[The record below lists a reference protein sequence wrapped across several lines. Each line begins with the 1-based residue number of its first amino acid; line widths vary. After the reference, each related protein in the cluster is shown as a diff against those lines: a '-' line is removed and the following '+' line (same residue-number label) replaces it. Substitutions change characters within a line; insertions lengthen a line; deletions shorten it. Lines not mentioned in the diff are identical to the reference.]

1 AIKMVFENIIVYLL
15 DKYLGNYIDN
25 LDTKKFKIDLW
36 NGNVVLENLYLKSN
50 ALADLNLPVT
60 ISIGYLQKLVLQV
73 PWTNIYTQPTKVTI
87 EGLFLL
93 VVPKTE
99 VEYDAQRDEK
109 DEYEMKM
116 KEVRKIEE
124 LRKQREAEKNPQGND
139 KNDTFVERIQL
150 QIVRN
155 LELSIRNIHITYED
169 KSSKP
174 NHPFAFGITLN
185 YFTLHTTTSDWE
197 PTILKDD
204 TSLIHKLGE
213 LSALSIYW
221 NTNSKS
227 RLDLS
232 RDDAIHDLRE
242 KIAIDN
248 QQAPSDVAY
257 ILRPLNVK
265 AKIILTMKPRQEGFQ
280 QPIFDIKIDL
290 DAISLNM
297 SSGQYSDLLD
307 LLEFQDY
314 LIVKS
319 KYIKYHMK
327 KDQVEKSSLKN
338 WKFAYEAIL
347 NEEIRPKFECYKWG
361 NIKAHLDRCREY
373 RAIHFQELTGKLT
386 NEQKQRAEALE
397 KKIDVF
403 NLTYIRRSAEIE
415 ARKKKEQEPK
425 TWWGN
430 VSNWWSGNK
439 SSDDSELDLE
449 KFMSPEEKLKLYDA
463 IGYAGEDTSASTYP
477 EEYVDINLKI
487 RLNMLDINFWSK
499 MDENDAQ
506 LRIIARAVVPDTSLE
521 FKRRPATDALVFSMD
536 LGSFQVFGI
545 ATDLKQSELLNDSRS
560 TLVKPSLSCSNQQK
574 LLQVELE
581 TSPLDKTADYRMKII
596 SQSLEIKYNAPT
608 INKLVECFE
617 SDTKR
622 NLSGVKQ
629 IAYSTY
635 TDVKHRSY
643 ILMKHNIEKIKVLDI
658 YIDIQSSYF
667 LLPENGVYEDGGAA
681 ICMDLGHLTLK
692 RATNDRNNV
701 RETFLSNRTIN
712 MDDARELSY
721 TEFKLKLE
729 DIQLIYANR
738 NENWEKARR
747 ERNTRLHL
755 IKPMALEMNVDK
767 CIYADD
773 AVLPAWRVAGNVP
786 SVELR
791 LSDKRL
797 FEIINHIQSI
807 HLPQLKHILDDQTLI
822 ESKISTADSSLNYSE
837 QAYETVV
844 DIIPDKK
851 TLEESELDHTISKQ
865 TGKQQ
870 NDLEGQLTQLE
881 ARFTLDKIDLHIDE
895 ASDCCDENEE
905 GEPFLHLILESIMV
919 KTKIKTY
926 DMEFDASLTNLI
938 LYHEQFIGKDRQRLC
953 LLSAQINKNKN
964 NRTDQEIQTLV
975 SVHFL
980 HTSSTNP
987 LFLSA
992 IYNGIENKAHI
1003 HVSKLVVILQLE
1015 ALLSIFRFYDSLTR
1029 KLSKSIL
1036 THEFKHKE
1044 KEEEEEENKH
1054 KNEPSKLLQDNKLL
1068 QSSADIFE
1076 KTMLKHAIEV
1086 TPTLNIKADL
1096 EEFQIIVAS
1105 KVAQLFDVKV
1115 QGVNADISQAPKLT
1129 VVNLILSD
1137 VRVFDPHEDARYR
1150 KIVSQQTDYKKLL
1163 RVTVSLFGYD
1173 DDYQKPIDVVDCDV
1187 KVKFAK
1193 ANIIFLFKHI
1203 DAILIFLDSL
1213 NISKSTMDL
1222 AAAQADMA
1230 FEQVH
1235 KLQEQAF
1242 KLRLDVTFNA
1252 PNIIIPTSSCSDE
1265 ALLFDLGRLTINT
1278 RFYDDPKRSL
1288 VEQQSVR
1295 FENVRA
1301 SRIKLDRENHILG
1314 EILLLE
1320 CAELNTLIN
1329 RLLYPEKNQTEPAVS
1344 IKAEW
1349 ELVHFQLAKDDYS
1362 GVMKV
1367 LLQNF
1372 TENIRDQLLE
1382 SDEIKKYYYRD
1393 EEQEKV
1399 EDASRNAV
1407 IKKQRDMYH
1416 DDIYQ
1421 TIKIQAEIKKLALT
1435 LYLGESNLTVCRTLR
1450 DEKLKLAN
1458 VEISMLE
1465 VLFCQRSDQSYKAM
1479 ARVKN
1484 LLLDDL
1490 REANKTSTVKRMIDR
1505 HSRVDPN
1512 THMLI
1517 GAFEFKPASSSNSM
1531 PLRLFSAQLESL
1543 YICVSLDYLITLQDF
1558 FVSGLL
1564 MASSNYT
1571 SGPDT
1576 TMLNTEQQMLTS
1588 TTELDR
1594 EKNLSRISQKLSG
1607 TLSIVHRPSTT
1618 LSKDLTPQTPSS
1630 PITETDIET
1639 RVDIIIKNPEVI
1651 LLQDQ
1656 NNSNS
1661 NCLVLDLDFQMRMIT
1676 VGEYTKLHGW
1686 LKDLTVYCSNF
1697 ALLRDVNNLASKIK
1711 YCILQP
1717 AKADVVMI
1725 IDKEQQKIDVQ
1736 ISDIIVS
1743 IAPAAIRTLIGVTN
1757 SLGKLQAT
1765 VQENEKVNIKTLF
1778 NPKSFKDSKFWF
1790 TEDFEEQDNRLEL
1803 IETLETVTGLP
1814 SLNKTTK
1821 EDEKKRNLQKEN
1833 MSSVQKSISQH
1844 LILTLK
1850 TIEIKLEIG
1859 SGSMTKSVAAM
1870 CASKLNVDAKNWSSI
1885 FTLSST
1891 VNIEAALFNEYMLA
1905 WEPLIEPI
1913 IDSTRAILSPWCIA
1927 CSVVPALPVRNIG
1940 LAIMNEQEQKE
1951 HISSSNLKQ
1960 IISIRADQLLNITIT
1975 KTGLDLIKHI
1985 YDLFTDAY
1993 NERIP
1998 LNIDDY
2004 DESMLSLCNATGKE
2018 VMIDNLDGIEFI
2030 GNRLSTSTN
2039 IKYNESISLI
2049 TLTERQSA
2057 ARLSVIAEQNSKR
2070 RQELSVKIGNVTKT
2084 VSLNRSWKRVYDL
2097 GPSRNADWPIQMLCD
2112 AQIRND
2118 RRHVIL
2124 GSIVKICNNTMMP
2137 LVLLNINSFD
2147 TTKNYKIAK
2156 INVNDE
2162 YYVPIHL
2169 LYTYSISPIFLGIDE
2184 NNNNDEINDFFSFNW
2199 QTEVSEEK
2207 KLKLKN
2213 GNEAHFTIFK
2223 EVTEAYLE
2231 NSDQLGR
2238 SSFSLYI
2245 HPALHLVN
2253 LLPMNIQ
2260 CSIDN
2265 IEQITMKPS
2274 EVYLTSSGNRYS
2286 TLIFTIPSYVNASW
2300 VSEPVNLKVE
2310 GTDDHNEHHI
2320 VFHNNT
2326 RTRSQE
2332 KLQMYLRSD
2341 LFQTTDRLSL
2351 YSPFWILN
2359 RTDLKLEFQIEDHI
2373 TFIGVA
2379 ETPVLV
2385 CSQPF
2390 DNHANKKGQIRLC
2403 TTVQHDI
2410 VADWSEKFSLDV
2422 IKSTG
2427 FASSKVDNDR
2437 IYMICVDIATSSF
2450 GFTKIITFSPAIVII
2465 NTSTVQIEVVETVSN
2480 KEQDKWEQLNPDQV
2494 IPFWPHNIKDGLMQ
2508 ARYTD
2513 NRITSVPF
2521 LINQKHR
2528 TLLRMEDEER
2538 PAIHV
2543 EVTATDFDGVRIIFG
2558 DYRVGDAPILVV
2570 NCLKTYPIS
2579 FCQNDDERTQVV
2591 PPQNYVY
2598 YTWFNP
2604 LKLREL
2610 IVSYDAENTKVDL
2623 TPQCGLIK
2631 KDGDHIINYAIFM
2644 DGVQTVLLISDNAKI
2659 IEAAS
2664 GISALVESMYQ
2675 RLQIGMH
2682 DIGVSIV
2689 NDMTGEEILYI
2700 SINKSKV
2707 IWTEIKR
2714 ARVRP
2719 LPNDINASLEKLY
2732 KTHVEACETNP
2743 DDKNLSKKSYY
2754 MKDFQEILFDKNTA
2768 ALTNLKRQQVF
2779 AKRQTL
2785 DGLWIE
2791 YAWSATSAA
2800 VHLRINRIQI
2810 DNQLDYTLFPVVIYP
2825 IAVKIDGIALP
2836 GKAFI
2841 ELSVYESKTNRSN
2854 VMHFKYF
2861 KLLVQEFAVK
2871 IDQDLIISILA
2882 FLKSDEITA
2891 APTLHMDTDLK
2902 QIQKPLSA
2910 LIKAQIDSPSGE
2922 IEMFFDNIHLSPI
2935 KISISFSMQG
2945 TKPSKELLANY
2956 PLVGFLLR
2964 TLNVAEVEDVILR
2977 LGYYEQAHG
2986 RYTITK
2992 LANEVS
2998 SHYQNQFM
3006 KQVHVLVLGL
3016 DVLGNPFGVIRGI
3029 AEGVESLFY
3038 EPYKG
3043 AIEGPLEFAEGV
3055 ATGVRTLFGS
3065 TVGGTAGAFSKITG
3079 VFGKSLATLT
3089 LDEDYKAS
3097 RIRRKEPAR
3106 RAATDIAAGGK
3117 NVVMGF
3123 VDGAKG
3129 VVTKPVS
3136 GAKDNGAFGFAKGLG
3151 KGFIGLVA
3159 RPTGGVVDFASTS
3172 LDIIKRKA
3180 QHEKVLRCVRYPRQ
3194 IGRDGLVR
3202 VYIAHEAMGFFI
3214 LNRLHE
3220 GKYTKSDIYVAH
3232 ITCSETPL
3240 AWLLA
3245 TSKRLLFV
3253 TEISFLGVFEV
3264 DWEMEYEELKEEPVI
3279 KPNLGQIQILTKEPK
3294 KAGKIRSAVSY
3305 GKMVKYRNTPEARY
3319 IVEKII
3325 YEMHSVGL

>member
-1 AIKMVFENIIVYLL
+1 MVFENIIVYLL
-15 DKYLGNYIDN
+15 DKYLGNYIEN
-25 LDTKKFKIDLW
+25 LDTKKLKIDLW

-60 ISIGYLQKLVLQV
+60 IAIGYLQKLVLQV
-73 PWTNIYTQPTKVTI
+73 PWTNIYTHPIKVTI
-87 EGLFLL
+87 DGLFLL
-93 VVPKTE
+93 AVPKTE
-99 VEYDAQRDEK
+99 VEYDAKRDEK

-116 KEVRKIEE
+116 KEVQQIEE
-124 LRKQREAEKNPQGND
+124 LRKQREAEKNTQGND
-139 KNDTFVERIQL
+139 KNDTFIERIQL
-150 QIVRN
+150 QILRN
-155 LELSIRNIHITYED
+155 LELSMRNIHIAYED

-185 YFTLHTTTSDWE
+185 YFTLHTTTSDWKS
-197 PTILKDD
+197 TILKDD
-204 TSLIHKLGE
+204 TPLIHKLGE

-232 RDDAIHDLRE
+232 RDDVIHDLRE

-265 AKIILTMKPRQEGFQ
+265 TKCILTMKPRQEGFQ
-280 QPIFDIKIDL
+280 QPMFDIKIDL

-307 LLEFQDY
+307 LLQFQGY
-314 LIVKS
+314 LTVKS

-338 WKFAYEAIL
+338 WRFAYEAIL

-373 RAIHFQELTGKLT
+373 RAIHFQKLTGKLT
-386 NEQKQRAEALE
+386 NEQKERAKALE

-403 NLTYIRRSAEIE
+403 NLTHIRHSAEIE

-430 VSNWWSGNK
+430 ISNWWSGSK
-439 SSDDSELDLE
+439 SSDDPELDLE
-449 KFMSPEEKLKLYDA
+449 KLMSPEEKVKLYDA
-463 IGYAGEDTSASTYP
+463 IGYAGEDTSTSTYP

-487 RLNMLDINFWSK
+487 RLNMLDINLWSK
-499 MDENDAQ
+499 MNENDAQ
-506 LRIIARAVVPDTSLE
+506 LRVIVRAVIPDTSLV
-521 FKRRPATDALVFSMD
+521 FKRRLATDAIVFSMD

-574 LLQVELE
+574 LLQIELE
-581 TSPLDKTADYRMKII
+581 TSPLDKTADYRIKII

-608 INKLVECFE
+608 INKLAECFE

-622 NLSGVKQ
+622 NLSSVKQ
-629 IAYSTY
+629 IAHSTY
-635 TDVKHRSY
+635 TDAKHRSY

-667 LLPENGVYEDGGAA
+667 LLPENGVYEDGGAT

-701 RETFLSNRTIN
+701 RESFLSNRAIN
-712 MDDARELSY
+712 IADAQELSY

-755 IKPMALEMNVDK
+755 IKPMELEMNVDK
-767 CIYADD
+767 CIYDDD
-773 AVLPAWRVAGNVP
+773 AVLPAWRVVGNVP
-786 SVELR
+786 SIELR

-797 FEIINHIQSI
+797 FEIINHIQLI
-807 HLPQLKHILDDQTLI
+807 PLPQFKHILNDQTLI
-822 ESKISTADSSLNYSE
+822 EPEISPAESLLNYSK
-837 QAYETVV
+837 QACETVA
-844 DIIPDKK
+844 DIIPAEKS
-851 TLEESELDHTISKQ
+851 LEKSELDHTVNKR

-895 ASDCCDENEE
+895 ALNCCGENDE
-905 GEPFLHLILESIMV
+905 GEPFLHLILESIV
-919 KTKIKTY
+919 AKTKIKTY

-938 LYHEQFIGKDRQRLC
+938 LCHDQFIGKDNQRLC
-953 LLSAQINKNKN
+953 LLSAQINKNNN
-964 NRTDQEIQTLV
+964 NRTDQEIPTLV

-980 HTSSTNP
+980 HTSSKNP
-987 LFLSA
+987 LFLST

-1015 ALLSIFRFYDSLTR
+1015 ALLSIFRFYESLTR
-1029 KLSKSIL
+1029 KLPKSIL
-1036 THEFKHKE
+1036 PHEFKHEE
-1044 KEEEEEENKH
+1044 KEEEENKD
-1054 KNEPSKLLQDNKLL
+1054 KSEPSKLLQDKKLL
-1068 QSSADIFE
+1068 QSSVTTFE
-1076 KTMLKHAIEV
+1076 KTMQKHAIEV

-1096 EEFQIIVAS
+1096 EEFRIIVAS

-1115 QGVNADISQAPKLT
+1115 QGVKADISQAPKLA

-1137 VRVFDPHEDARYR
+1137 VRVFDPHEGARYR
-1150 KIVSQQTDYKKLL
+1150 KIVSQQTDYKELL
-1163 RVTVSLFGYD
+1163 RVTVSLFDYD
-1173 DDYQKPIDVVDCDV
+1173 DDYRKPIDVVDCDV
-1187 KVKFAK
+1187 TVKFAK

-1203 DAILIFLDSL
+1203 DALLIFLDSL
-1213 NISKSTMDL
+1213 NISKSAMDL
-1222 AAAQADMA
+1222 AAVQADMA
-1230 FEQVH
+1230 FEEVH

-1242 KLRLDVTFNA
+1242 KLHLDVTFNA
-1252 PNIIIPTSSCSDE
+1252 PNIIIPTSSYSDE
-1265 ALLFDLGRLTINT
+1265 ALLFDLGRLTLNT

-1295 FENVRA
+1295 LENVRA
-1301 SRIKLDRENHILG
+1301 TRIKLDRENNILG

-1320 CAELNTLIN
+1320 CAELNTLVN
-1329 RLLYPEKNQTEPAVS
+1329 RLLYPEKNQAEPAVS

-1382 SDEIKKYYYRD
+1382 SDQIKKYYYR
-1393 EEQEKV
+1393 EEQENV
-1399 EDASRNAV
+1399 ADALRNDV
-1407 IKKQRDMYH
+1407 IKKQRDIHH

-1421 TIKIQAEIKKLALT
+1421 TIKIHAEIKKLALT
-1435 LYLGESNLTVCRTLR
+1435 LYLGESNLTVRHTLR

-1458 VEISMLE
+1458 VEINMLE

-1490 REANKTSTVKRMIDR
+1490 REANKTSNVKRMIDR
-1505 HSRVDPN
+1505 HFRVDPN

-1517 GAFEFKPASSSNSM
+1517 GAFEFTPTSSSNSM

-1543 YICVSLDYLITLQDF
+1543 YICVSLDYLIALQDF

-1564 MASSNYT
+1564 MASSNYI
-1571 SGPDT
+1571 SRPDT
-1576 TMLNTEQQMLTS
+1576 TMLNTEQQILTN

-1594 EKNLSRISQKLSG
+1594 EKNLSRIARKLSG
-1607 TLSIVHRPSTT
+1607 TLSIVHQPSTT
-1618 LSKDLTPQTPSS
+1618 LSQDLTSQTLSS
-1630 PITETDIET
+1630 SSTETNIET

-1661 NCLVLDLDFQMRMIT
+1661 NCLVLDLVFQMRMIT
-1676 VGEYTKLHGW
+1676 VGQDTKLYGW

-1697 ALLRDVNNLASKIK
+1697 TLLRYANNLTSKIK

-1717 AKADVVMI
+1717 ANADVVMI
-1725 IDKEQQKIDVQ
+1725 IGKEQEKIDVQ
-1736 ISDIIVS
+1736 ISDIIVN
-1743 IAPAAIRTLIGVTN
+1743 IAPAAIRTLIGVTS
-1757 SLGKLQAT
+1757 SLGKRQAT
-1765 VQENEKVNIKTLF
+1765 VQENEEVNIKTLF
-1778 NPKSFKDSKFWF
+1778 YPKPFQNSKLWF
-1790 TEDFEEQDNRLEL
+1790 TEDFEEQDNPLEL
-1803 IETLETVTGLP
+1803 IDTLEAVTGLP
-1814 SLNKTTK
+1814 SLNKNAK
-1821 EDEKKRNLQKEN
+1821 EDEKKRKLQKEN
-1833 MSSVQKSISQH
+1833 MSPVQKSISQH
-1844 LILTLK
+1844 LILTLE

-1859 SGSMTKSVAAM
+1859 SSSMTKSVAAM
-1870 CASKLNVDAKNWSSI
+1870 CVSKLNVDVKNWSSI
-1885 FTLSST
+1885 LTLSST
-1891 VNIEAALFNEYMLA
+1891 VNIEAALFNEHMAA
-1905 WEPLIEPI
+1905 WEPLIEPT
-1913 IDSTRAILSPWCIA
+1913 IDSSGAILSPWCLT
-1927 CSVVPALPVRNIG
+1927 CSVVPALPIRNIG

-1951 HISSSNLKQ
+1951 HISSSNSKQ

-1975 KTGLDLIKHI
+1975 KTGLDLVKHI
-1985 YDLFTDAY
+1985 SDLFTDAC

-2004 DESMLSLCNATGKE
+2004 DEPMLSLCNATGKE

-2049 TLTERQSA
+2049 ALNERKST
-2057 ARLSVIAEQNSKR
+2057 ARLSVIAEQTSKT

-2084 VSLNRSWKRVYDL
+2084 VSLHRSWKRVYDL

-2112 AQIRND
+2112 TQIRND

-2124 GSIVKICNNTMMP
+2124 SSIVKIYNNTMMP
-2137 LVLLNINSFD
+2137 LVLLNINSLD
-2147 TTKNYKIAK
+2147 TKKNYKIAK

-2162 YYVPIHL
+2162 YYVPIHS
-2169 LYTYSISPIFLGIDE
+2169 LYKYSSSPIFLGIDE
-2184 NNNNDEINDFFSFNW
+2184 NNNNDEIYDFFSFNW

-2207 KLKLKN
+2207 KLTLKN
-2213 GNEAHFTIFK
+2213 GSEAYFTIFK
-2223 EVTEAYLE
+2223 EETEAYLE

-2260 CSIDN
+2260 CSID
-2265 IEQITMKPS
+2265 
-2274 EVYLTSSGNRYS
+2274 
-2286 TLIFTIPSYVNASW
+2286 IPSYASARW
-2300 VSEPVNLKVE
+2300 VSEPVSLKVE
-2310 GTDDHNEHHI
+2310 GTDDHTEHHI

-2326 RTRSQE
+2326 HTRSQE
-2332 KLQMYLRSD
+2332 KLKMYLRSD
-2341 LFQTTDRLSL
+2341 SFHTTDRLSL

-2359 RTDLKLEFQIEDHI
+2359 RTELKLELQIEDHI
-2373 TFIGVA
+2373 TFIGVYK
-2379 ETPVLV
+2379 TPVLV
-2385 CSQPF
+2385 CPHHF
-2390 DNHANKKGQIRLC
+2390 DNQASTKGQIRVC

-2437 IYMICVDIATSSF
+2437 LYMICVDIATSSF

-2465 NTSTVQIEVVETVSN
+2465 NKSTVQMEVVETVSN
-2480 KEQDKWEQLNPDQV
+2480 AEQDKWEQLDPDEV

-2508 ARYTD
+2508 TRYTD

-2521 LINQKHR
+2521 LINLKHR
-2528 TLLRMEDEER
+2528 TLLRMNDEER

-2543 EVTATDFDGVRIIFG
+2543 EVTVTDFDGVRIIFE

-2570 NCLKTYPIS
+2570 NCLKNYPIS
-2579 FCQNDDERTQVV
+2579 FCQNDDVRTQVV
-2591 PPQNYVY
+2591 PPQHYVY

-2604 LKLREL
+2604 LKLKEL
-2610 IVSYDAENTKVDL
+2610 IVSYDTENTKIDL

-2631 KDGDHIINYAIFM
+2631 KDGDHIINYATFM

-2664 GISALVESMYQ
+2664 GISALVESMCQ
-2675 RLQIGMH
+2675 RLQIGIH
-2682 DIGVSIV
+2682 DIGLSIV
-2689 NDMTGEEILYI
+2689 NDMIGEEILFI

-2707 IWTEIKR
+2707 IWTERKR

-2719 LPNDINASLEKLY
+2719 LPNDINATLEKLY

-2743 DDKNLSKKSYY
+2743 NDRNLSKKRYH
-2754 MKDFQEILFDKNTA
+2754 MEDFQEILFDDNTA
-2768 ALTNLKRQQVF
+2768 VFMNLKRQQAL
-2779 AKRQTL
+2779 AKRQAL
-2785 DGLWIE
+2785 EGLWIE

-2810 DNQLDYTLFPVVIYP
+2810 DNQLDYTLFPVVIHP
-2825 IAVKIDGIALP
+2825 IAVRIDGIDLP
-2836 GKAFI
+2836 DKAFI
-2841 ELSVYESKTNRSN
+2841 ELSVYESKTSRSN
-2854 VMHFKYF
+2854 VMHFRYF

-2871 IDQDLIISILA
+2871 IDQGLIISILA
-2882 FLKSDEITA
+2882 FLKSDEISA
-2891 APTLHMDTDLK
+2891 APTLHMHTDLE
-2902 QIQKPLSA
+2902 QVQKPLSA

-2922 IEMFFDNIHLSPI
+2922 TEMFFDNIHLSPI
-2935 KISISFSMQG
+2935 KISVSFSMHG
-2945 TKPSKELLANY
+2945 TKPSEELLAKY
-2956 PLVGFLLR
+2956 PVADFLLR
-2964 TLNVAEVEDVILR
+2964 TSNVAEVEDVILR

-3038 EPYKG
+3038 EPYRG
-3043 AIEGPLEFAEGV
+3043 AIEGPLEFADGV

-3065 TVGGTAGAFSKITG
+3065 TVGGAAGAFSKITG

-3106 RAATDIAAGGK
+3106 RKAIDIAAGGK

-3123 VDGAKG
+3123 VDGVQG

-3136 GAKDNGAFGFAKGLG
+3136 GAKDHGASGFAKGLG
-3151 KGFIGLVA
+3151 KGFLGLVA
-3159 RPTGGVVDFASTS
+3159 RPTGGVVDFTSTS
-3172 LDIIKRKA
+3172 LDIIKRTA
-3180 QHEKVLRCVRYPRQ
+3180 QHEEVLRRVRYPRHV
-3194 IGRDGLVR
+3194 GRDGLVR
-3202 VYIAHEAMGFFI
+3202 PYIAHEAMGFFI

-3220 GKYTKSDIYVAH
+3220 GIYTKSDIYVAH
-3232 ITCSETPL
+3232 ITSSETPR
-3240 AWLLA
+3240 AWLMA

-3253 TEISFLGVFEV
+3253 TEISFLGLYEV
-3264 DWEMEYEELKEEPVI
+3264 DWKIVYEELKEEPVI
-3279 KPNLGQIQILTKEPK
+3279 KPNLCQIQILTKNPK
-3294 KAGKIRSAVSY
+3294 KAGKLRSAVSY

-3325 YEMHSVGL
+3325 YVMHSVGL